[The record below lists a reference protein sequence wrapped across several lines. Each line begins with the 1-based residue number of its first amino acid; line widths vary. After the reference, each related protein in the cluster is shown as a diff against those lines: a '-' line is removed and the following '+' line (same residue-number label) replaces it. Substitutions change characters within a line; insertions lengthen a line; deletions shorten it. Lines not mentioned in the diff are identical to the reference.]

1 MLFTPNTGLST
12 TIAEVS
18 KYLEFSSSVRSF
30 VNRAGSLLGLF
41 PPQSQKII
49 MDSGDSFYFI
59 PTPTCGDIHNN
70 YFNIWK
76 QHIFPAEG
84 EVPKK

>member
-1 MLFTPNTGLST
+1 
-12 TIAEVS
+12 
-18 KYLEFSSSVRSF
+18 
-30 VNRAGSLLGLF
+30 
-41 PPQSQKII
+41 

-76 QHIFPAEG
+76 RHIFPAEG